1 MKTLDTSHQN
11 DLFGTESLELMSS
24 RGGSHVR
31 TYPSQENRLA
41 LKAHALVCGGNTHDL
56 LAKLDPSTQSWRTCQ
71 HSFLE
76 SEGDGLERF
85 LETWP
90 ESGTMQ
96 DGVAYRHPTVA
107 HPISATGYGF
117 LPTPTASHYWSNR
130 STKTS
135 KVRPSLYQM
144 ATNNMWPTPTARA
157 WKGARKPE
165 TLAAKGRNHTNT
177 LEDAIRATTEG
188 KLSPKFVEWLMGY
201 PIGWTHLNQNE
212 LPAKRRK
219 EPQG

>member
-31 TYPSQENRLA
+31 TYHSQENRLA

-76 SEGDGLERF
+76 RAGDGLERF

-107 HPISATGYGF
+107 HPISATGYG
-117 LPTPTASHYWSNR
+117 Y
-130 STKTS
+130 
-135 KVRPSLYQM
+135 
-144 ATNNMWPTPTARA
+144 WPTPTTRD

-165 TLAAKGRNHTNT
+165 TLAAKGRNHTNS
-177 LEDAIRATTEG
+177 LPDAIRATVAG
-188 KLSPKFVEWLMGY
+188 KVSAKFVEWLMGY

-212 LPAKRRK
+212 LPKKRRK
-219 EPQG
+219 QSQG